1 MKNKIYLIDVSSLF
15 FRAFYAVRPL
25 TSPKGLPVNAIYGYL
40 SMLLKLIK
48 DENPQY
54 IAFCYDRKDPSF
66 RKDLYAEYKANRTE
80 MPEDLAQQMPYI
92 KQIAGLLGIPAL
104 EVVSYEADDLIGTL
118 SQIAKRNNFQTYI
131 VSGDKDF
138 AQLVDESVILYDTMK
153 NVKLGPP
160 EVIEKWGVS
169 PEQFIDYLALVGDSS
184 DNIPGVKGIGPKG
197 AIKLLQEFTTIE
209 GIYQNIDAIKND
221 GLRNKLLE
229 NKDKAFLSKKLVTIC
244 LDVPMSQSMDEY
256 KRRPFDLTALEA
268 FFEELNFKSFMNQAR
283 VINDNFLQ
291 GPQVP
296 TAAVASAGQKASSSS
311 EPSVVKSIGAVAQ
324 VSPGFPSTQ
333 PAQMGFLISDG
344 EAWTVITRE
353 NFSDFQNILKQANY
367 FVFDEDVFARHEK
380 QIFRISVGAL
390 PLHFIPQ
397 KGYDLKLVWR
407 QLQLPLMSHVA
418 DSYLDTMLMAYTVY
432 TADSTDVLK
441 VAKRFSLVDEVEESM
456 LSAKDTG
463 YGAKVQALSEVH
475 LRLEGFLKNKMQES
489 NFQELYTKFE
499 RPVLPVLYN
508 MEHRGISLN
517 IAELSA
523 YSKELAVQIQNIEQ
537 EIHSLAGESFNVA
550 SPKQLG
556 KILFEKLGLTTGK
569 KTKTGYSTDTDV
581 LEKIEHP
588 IAQKVLAFRELSK
601 LKSTYVDALPLLVKS
616 DGRIHTY
623 FNQALTTTGRLS
635 SINPNIQNIPI
646 RTENGQRV
654 RRAFQAA
661 PGKKLLSIDYSQI
674 ELRILA
680 HISGDPGLIQAFKND
695 LDIHAATAAEV
706 FNVPVDKVTSDLRRT
721 AKAINF
727 GIAYGQGAFGL
738 AENLGIPRKEAQ
750 EIISNYFSK
759 FQGVHGYIEST
770 IAQAHKDGFVETLFG
785 RKRIIEELRSK
796 NPALK
801 KFGERAAINAPIQG
815 SASDLVKMAMI
826 EIGKQIQLSLL
837 LQVHDELIFEGTESE
852 IEKEMKTIITIMESI
867 YKLKVPLKVNAEVT
881 ERWGE

>member
-1 MKNKIYLIDVSSLF
+1 MKNKIYLVDVSSLF

-54 IAFCYDRKDPSF
+54 IAFCYDRKEPSF
-66 RKDLYAEYKANRTE
+66 RKDLYVDYKANRTE

-104 EVVSYEADDLIGTL
+104 EVPSYEADDLIGTL
-118 SQIAKRNNFQTYI
+118 SQIAKKNNFETYI

-138 AQLVDESVILYDTMK
+138 AQLVDESIILYDTMK
-153 NVKLGPP
+153 NVKLGPS
-160 EVIEKWGVS
+160 EVVEKWGVA

-197 AIKLLQEFTTIE
+197 AIKLLQEFATVE
-209 GIYQNIDAIKND
+209 GIYQNIDTIKND
-221 GLRNKLLE
+221 GLRSKLLE
-229 NKDKAFLSKKLVTIC
+229 NKDNAFLSKKLVTIC
-244 LDVPMSQSMDEY
+244 LEVPLSQSMNEY
-256 KRRPFDLTALEA
+256 KRRPFDLTALES

-291 GPQVP
+291 GPQTIVKS
-296 TAAVASAGQKASSSS
+296 AVA
-311 EPSVVKSIGAVAQ
+311 VAPE
-324 VSPGFPSTQ
+324 VISPGKDDEGQIREVLKFPSTHS
-333 PAQMGFLISDG
+333 AQMGFSISSSG
-344 EAWTVITRE
+344 SAWTEINSS
-353 NFSDFQNILKQANY
+353 NFTDFKSILSHANY
-367 FVFDEDVFARHEK
+367 FVYEEDVFACHEK
-380 QIFRISVGAL
+380 QIFKILIGAL
-390 PLHFIPQ
+390 PLNFIPQ
-397 KGYDLKLVWR
+397 NGYDLKLVWR
-407 QLQLPLMSHVA
+407 VLQLPIMSHA
-418 DSYLDTMLMAYTVY
+418 AEAFSDTMLMAYTVY
-432 TADSTDVLK
+432 TADSTDVRK
-441 VAKRFSLVDEVEESM
+441 VAKRFSLIDEAEESM
-456 LSAKDTG
+456 LSAKDTP
-463 YGAKVQALSEVH
+463 YENKVQALSQVH
-475 LRLEGFLKNKMQES
+475 QRLAEFLKTKMQES
-489 NFQELYTKFE
+489 NYQELYTKFE
-499 RPVLPVLYN
+499 RPALPILYN

-517 IAELSA
+517 TAELSA
-523 YSKELAVQIQNIEQ
+523 YSKELAMQIDNIEK
-537 EIHSLAGESFNVA
+537 EIHSLAGENFNVA

-556 KILFEKLGLTTGK
+556 KILFEKLGLTAGK

-581 LEKIEHP
+581 LEKLEHP
-588 IAQKVLAFRELSK
+588 IAQKVLTFRELSK

-680 HISGDPGLIQAFKND
+680 HISGDPGLIQAFQND

-759 FQGVHGYIEST
+759 FQGVHSYIENT
-770 IAQAHKDGFVETLFG
+770 IAQAHKNGFVETLFG

-837 LQVHDELIFEGTESE
+837 LQVHDELIFEGTEAE
-852 IEKEMKTIITIMESI
+852 IEKEMKAIIAIMESV